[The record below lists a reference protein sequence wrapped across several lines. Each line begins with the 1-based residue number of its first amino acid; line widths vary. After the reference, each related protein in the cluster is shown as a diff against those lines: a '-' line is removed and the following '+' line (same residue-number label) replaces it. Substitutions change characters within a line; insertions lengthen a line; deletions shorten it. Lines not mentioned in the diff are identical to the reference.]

1 MTKIIKKQ
9 ERISIKKSFFY
20 HSKKNNKSV
29 TLITQFP
36 SSIITCIF
44 LEKSVKYSQCF
55 YKKNVILHYY
65 VINVK

>member
-9 ERISIKKSFFY
+9 ERISIKKSFFN

-29 TLITQFP
+29 TLITIPLKHNNLF
-36 SSIITCIF
+36 F
-44 LEKSVKYSQCF
+44 LEKSVIYSQCF